1 MNSKSYVHATLVLLC
16 ALLAG
21 AFCQSAAAKTLCVNP
36 GGTHGCYSTITKAV
50 AAASAGDVIVVA
62 AGEYDEAVTI
72 DKPLSLIGAG
82 AGTSII
88 DAESLSVGVYVDG
101 RHNPGLHSVIIS
113 GFTVENSNFEGI
125 LVTNASNVTIRNNS
139 VLHNDLNLDVKAMVC
154 VGQPTFE
161 TDEGDDCGEGIH
173 FMGVNH
179 SIIAN
184 NIDEHNSGGILLSDD
199 TGQTHNNL
207 VTGNL
212 VEDNAL
218 DCGITLASHP
228 PAPHSTAPHNGVVHN
243 TIAGN
248 SSIHNG
254 YEVPG
259 AGAGVGIFS
268 DGTGPGLNSGN
279 VVIHNQLMNNGI
291 PGVALH
297 SHVGP
302 ASIPPAKPDN
312 LSDNIIV
319 GNFISG
325 NGADKFDT
333 ATPGTTGINVNS
345 GEGASPIYGTIIAE
359 NVIENEDIAIA
370 FNTPAQVNAHINNL
384 INKSIGVDNLAKGTV
399 DATEN
404 WWGCSGGP
412 GVSGCSIVKGPGVV
426 FDPWLFAPIPAEQ
439 ASPSSS
445 RRQDF

>member
-1 MNSKSYVHATLVLLC
+1 MNGKSYIHATLVLLC

-50 AAASAGDVIVVA
+50 TVASSGDVIVVA
-62 AGEYDEAVTI
+62 AGEYDEAVKI
-72 DKPLSLIGAG
+72 GKRLSLIGAG
-82 AGTSII
+82 AGASTI
-88 DAESLSVGVYVDG
+88 DATNLSNGVYIDG
-101 RHNPGLHSVIIS
+101 RDHPGLNSVVIS
-113 GFTVENSNFEGI
+113 GFTIENANFEGI
-125 LVTNASNVTIRNNS
+125 LVTNASNVTIRDNS
-139 VLHNDLNLDVKAMVC
+139 VLHNDLNLDVKAMMC
-154 VGQPTFE
+154 VDQPTFE

-173 FMGVNH
+173 IMGVNH

-218 DCGITLASHP
+218 DCGITLASHAP
-228 PAPHSTAPHNGVVHN
+228 ARGSSAPHHGVVHN

-279 VVIHNQLMNNGI
+279 VVIHNKLMNNGI
-291 PGVALH
+291 PGVAFH

-302 ASIPPAKPDN
+302 ATGAKPDD
-312 LSDNIIV
+312 LSDNMIV
-319 GNFISG
+319 GNLISG
-325 NGADKFDT
+325 NGADTMDT

-345 GEGASPIYGTIIAE
+345 GEGASPILGTVIEGNI
-359 NVIENEDIAIA
+359 IENEDIAIA
-370 FNTPAQVNAHINNL
+370 VNTPAQVNAHINNL

-412 GVSGCSIVKGPGVV
+412 RVSGCSSVKGSGVV
-426 FDPWLFAPIPAEQ
+426 FDPWLFVPIPAEQ
-439 ASPSSS
+439 ASSQSNE
-445 RRQDF
+445 Q